1 MSHPKAQRRVL
12 SATVLIVLLVATLSA
27 LVYTRPSREVTAT
40 GLEQILDAGQVRIM
54 APANPGGGWD
64 QTARA
69 MQSALVPLIGRSEVY
84 NVGGAGGTI
93 GLAQFQQL
101 AGKPNNLMA
110 MGAIMVGAIET
121 NESAYGFDDITP
133 IARLLTEYQV
143 IVVPA
148 ASDITSIDQL
158 AEAIRQNV
166 GSVSFAGGSA
176 GGVEQVLAGKLARAV
191 GADPS
196 KVSYVAHSGGG
207 EALSTVLSGRAT
219 AGLSGVSEIKP
230 YIDSGDVRAIA
241 VSAPERVGNLPD
253 VPTLVES
260 GIDVLVQNWRGVA
273 APTGLTSEQRSA
285 VTRLIKE
292 MTETEE
298 WKQQL
303 ADRGWEPAYLDGP
316 QFIEFV
322 RTDVAQTRETLQQIG
337 LVS

>member
-1 MSHPKAQRRVL
+1 MGQPKAQRRAL
-12 SATVLIVLLVATLSA
+12 SATFLVVLLVVTLGA
-27 LVYTRPSREVTAT
+27 LIYTRPSKAASAS

-54 APANPGGGWD
+54 APASPGGGWD

-69 MQSALVPLIGRSEVY
+69 MQTALVPLIGRTEVY
-84 NVGGAGGTI
+84 NVSGAGGTI

-121 NESAYGFDDITP
+121 NESAYGLDDVAP

-143 IVVPA
+143 IVVP
-148 ASDITSIDQL
+148 SSSGIQSIDQL
-158 AEAIRQNV
+158 ADALRRDV

-176 GGVEQVLAGKLARAV
+176 GGVEQVLAGKFAQAV

-230 YIDSGDVRAIA
+230 YIDSGDVRAVA
-241 VSAPERVGNLPD
+241 VSSPKRVANLPD
-253 VPTLVES
+253 VPTLIEK
-260 GIDVLVQNWRGVA
+260 GIDVEVQNWRGVA
-273 APTGLTSEQRSA
+273 APTGLSSGQRDA
-285 VTRLIKE
+285 VTRLIRE
-292 MTETEE
+292 MADTDE
-298 WKQQL
+298 WKQLLQE
-303 ADRGWEPAYLDGP
+303 RGWEPAYLDGP
-316 QFIEFV
+316 EFVEFV
-322 RTDVAQTRETLQQIG
+322 RTDVNQTRETLRQIG
-337 LVS
+337 LVP